1 MNRIIVTI
9 RINQKKEY
17 EIEEKQDIYNII
29 VKNPKEAYK
38 ITC

>member
-1 MNRIIVTI
+1 MVI
-9 RINQKKEY
+9 RFYQNQKYDY
-17 EIEEKQDIYNII
+17 EFEEKQDIYNII